1 MHRRFVF
8 EILIPRYLHFGICIH
23 SPSGSN
29 LGIFIDVRKR
39 NRRRIVL
46 PPVAEPCAEE
56 RRLRAQLAIELSRPR
71 FGCTDFF
78 AGESVDALAT
88 DTAQRVH
95 VLQRNARR
103 ALALVCQ
110 GIRRAFSLHT
120 CPLRRPPAG
129 FRHGRVQHLRHILC
143 PAFQFRERGKLFG
156 PGDPARRGTDGV
168 QKLGDEVPNLF
179 QHAPGRIVEKLLRRT
194 GIGKNRAQHI
204 AHHFFRRLL
213 LRKLLSGSRI
223 ALLRCLH
230 ARVKVDARA
239 IRPRAHGIFQCCVH
253 VRALALQI
261 MRHLVRGE
269 IGIGPFLRIQRNFY
283 GALACVTSIA
293 AIALRVADAIL
304 RGKHHVVLAPQR
316 LQHAQVRHLLPVQIF
331 TCAVLPY
338 QAAARVRP
346 VGKAFARCA
355 IAGARRDLR
364 RLAGLRG
371 RLRRNIGLYCRRHR
385 SVGRLGLRDIR
396 LHGLR
401 GGFRVAFLVH
411 RFPRRLL
418 ALRIRPAR
426 IVRLH
431 ARFFRH
437 VRAAKLKAAQFLFWH
452 ATPTGFIGQ
461 IHCAPPGIRLL
472 RGLRRLVCLCV

>member
-1 MHRRFVF
+1 MRNR
-8 EILIPRYLHFGICIH
+8 IPYTNVRYMNFPTGICIFDK
-23 SPSGSN
+23 PSRYS
-29 LGIFIDVRKR
+29 FISDLCYRYLR
-39 NRRRIVL
+39 FIIR
-46 PPVAEPCAEE
+46 PPVAEPRAEE
-56 RRLRAQLAIELSRPR
+56 RGLRAQLAIELSRPR
-71 FGCTDFF
+71 FCCADFF
-78 AGESVDALAT
+78 AGESVDALAA
-88 DTAQRVH
+88 DAAQCVH

-110 GIRRAFSLHT
+110 GIRRAFSLHA
-120 CPLRRPPAG
+120 CPLRCPPTG
-129 FRHGRVQHLRHILC
+129 FRHGHVQHFRHILR
-143 PAFQFRERGKLFG
+143 PAFQFRERRKVLSSGN
-156 PGDPARRGTDGV
+156 PARRGADGV

-179 QHAPGRIVEKLLRRT
+179 QHAPGRIVKQLLRCAGVGEDRT
-194 GIGKNRAQHI
+194 QHI
-204 AHHFFRRLL
+204 AYHFFRRLL
-213 LRKLLSGSRI
+213 LRKLLSSPRI

-239 IRPRAHGIFQCCVH
+239 IRPCAHGIRQCGVH
-253 VRALALQI
+253 IRALALQI

-269 IGIGPFLRIQRNFY
+269 IGVGPFLRVQSNFKHTTAVIP
-283 GALACVTSIA
+283 GVRSIP
-293 AIALRVADAIL
+293 LRVADAIL

-331 TCAVLPY
+331 TRAVLPH
-338 QAAARVRP
+338 QAAARVCP

-355 IAGARRDLR
+355 VAGARRDLR

-371 RLRRNIGLYCRRHR
+371 RLRRNIGLCCRRHR

-396 LHGLR
+396 LRRLCSGLC
-401 GGFRVAFLVH
+401 VAFLVYC
-411 RFPRRLL
+411 FQCRLL
-418 ALRIRPAR
+418 ALRIRSAR

-437 VRAAKLKAAQFLFWH
+437 VRAAKLKAAQFIFRH
-452 ATPTGFIGQ
+452 AAPTSFIGQ